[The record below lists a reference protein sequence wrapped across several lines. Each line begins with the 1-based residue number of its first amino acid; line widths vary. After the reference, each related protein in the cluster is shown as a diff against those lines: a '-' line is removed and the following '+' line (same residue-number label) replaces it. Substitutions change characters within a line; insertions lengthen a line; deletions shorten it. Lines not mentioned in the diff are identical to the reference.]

1 MWHLK
6 PILLRGA
13 AVIAALLVWQAA
25 ASLLDLKLIL
35 VSPLAVAERLSTI
48 WREPGFFETILFSF
62 SRIVTGFFS
71 GLLAGIVLGLLA
83 GRFRLVETLLWPYM
97 VTVKS
102 IPVASFIIIAL
113 IWLSAAS
120 LSIFISFLMVL
131 PIVYTN
137 VLNGIRAESREMREM
152 ATVFRLSPLKRL
164 LYLWVPQMKPY
175 LLSAASVSLGLAWKS
190 GIAAEIIG
198 IPGGSMGE
206 ALYYAKVYLNTVDL
220 FAWTVVI
227 VLLSVGF
234 EKLFLALLKA
244 VFKGVEAL

>member
-1 MWHLK
+1 M
-6 PILLRGA
+6 
-13 AVIAALLVWQAA
+13 WQAA

-35 VSPLAVAERLSTI
+35 VSPLEVGARLSTI

-62 SRIVTGFFS
+62 SRIVSGFFAA
-71 GLLAGIVLGLLA
+71 LLAGIVLGLLA
-83 GRFRLVETLLWPYM
+83 GRVRILEILLWPYM

-137 VLNGIRAESREMREM
+137 VLSGIRAESREMREM
-152 ATVFRLSPLKRL
+152 ASVFRLSPLKRL
-164 LYLWVPQMKPY
+164 IYLWIPQMKPY

-198 IPGGSMGE
+198 IPGGSMGDIIVE
-206 ALYYAKVYLNTVDL
+206 VDC
-220 FAWTVVI
+220 
-227 VLLSVGF
+227 
-234 EKLFLALLKA
+234 
-244 VFKGVEAL
+244 